1 MILFNSIS
9 LGSFFPVALPVSNYA
24 AYGSL
29 LAPFW
34 SDIDLSRGGNVWARE
49 TTDNSALLR
58 NLSTIGKLV
67 KSPNIILSY
76 SSQKNF
82 AQEVVEVAKI
92 CADEYFCSVMLT
104 Q

>member
-1 MILFNSIS
+1 MILFNSTS
-9 LGSFFPVALPVSNYA
+9 LSSFFPVALPVSDYA

-49 TTDNSALLR
+49 TTDNAALLR

-67 KSPNIILSY
+67 KKPKYYIIIFVT
-76 SSQKNF
+76 KNF
-82 AQEVVEVAKI
+82 RTGGCRSCENL
-92 CADEYFCSVMLT
+92 C
-104 Q
+104 